1 MNDTQYTALQT
12 EINTDPLTR
21 GYGGMSDE
29 ALAIDINTEYRTSN
43 RTSMTGDEVFGATD
57 NTEFT
62 GLSDHLREL
71 WVSFTS
77 KDSINPANATNIALL
92 DYIFGGSS
100 TTKTTLATLRQIQI
114 SRASELELPTVTAGD
129 VRYARSL

>member
-114 SRASELELPTVTAGD
+114 SRASELELP
-129 VRYARSL
+129 SNNH